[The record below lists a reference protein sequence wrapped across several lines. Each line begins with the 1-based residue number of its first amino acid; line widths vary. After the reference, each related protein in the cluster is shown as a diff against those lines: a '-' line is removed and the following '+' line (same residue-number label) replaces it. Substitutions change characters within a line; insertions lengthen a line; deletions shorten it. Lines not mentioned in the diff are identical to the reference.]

1 MEDDFFF
8 SLPSPVAL
16 SLAHPTLC
24 PTTARVLL
32 GRALRGH
39 VSAFPQPSSTQSAV
53 CPGSGTRL
61 PSVSFCVGVR
71 AHISAY
77 VEEAQVRAFGLADV
91 KPALFSLSSQ
101 MRSNN
106 LTLLT
111 TINSVYATQVT
122 ENIFQRCFGD
132 YFFFKYIQPFFIF
145 SSHKSRHWLKG
156 RGRLIKRAFEEP
168 SNRSWYSQNKK
179 KPMGTSLEE

>member
-1 MEDDFFF
+1 MLQWKMTFFF
-8 SLPSPVAL
+8 PLPSPVAL
-16 SLAHPTLC
+16 SLARPTLC

-106 LTLLT
+106 LTRASDHHKFSLCHTSYRKHISEMFWRL
-111 TINSVYATQVT
+111 
-122 ENIFQRCFGD
+122 
-132 YFFFKYIQPFFIF
+132 FFFQIHPTIF
-145 SSHKSRHWLKG
+145 HIFL
-156 RGRLIKRAFEEP
+156 P
-168 SNRSWYSQNKK
+168 
-179 KPMGTSLEE
+179 